1 MDKTKLARHVS
12 GNNSAHLQEHYT
24 VHYSLWYVV
33 PNMLMVGDLVTE
45 FLRHQITDR
54 QRIEYNIPHAVVYS
68 LMFLRMS
75 WIVTQNMLS

>member
-33 PNMLMVGDLVTE
+33 PNTLPVGDLVME
-45 FLRHQITDR
+45 FLHHQIHCLTPEDGTD
-54 QRIEYNIPHAVVYS
+54 
-68 LMFLRMS
+68 
-75 WIVTQNMLS
+75 MLSRNVGK